1 MTRPTS
7 PFPETHDEYVRNV
20 RASEV
25 VKEFRRQ
32 VHGEIARLDAAD
44 RGEVIVPLGGCAC
57 YPGLGALRGTTTCM
71 RTGVHAGGE
80 HGPRAFTEP
89 CTPEGDPEMTTTRAD
104 GRMVDHFMGEL
115 HAGAID
121 DEELALLEARVVEA
135 IRRRDELSVGA
146 WRTVPLAPA
155 TETTKTVNTD
165 ALPDPL
171 DADAA
176 RARRDAMLANAWKEN
191 TR

>member
-7 PFPETHDEYVRNV
+7 PFPETHDDYVRNV
-20 RASEV
+20 RAAEV

-57 YPGLGALRGTTTCM
+57 YRGLGALRGTTTCM
-71 RTGVHAGGE
+71 RTGVHAGDE

-89 CTPEGDPEMTTTRAD
+89 CTPEDPEMTTRSD
-104 GRMVDHFMGEL
+104 GRLTDHFMSEL
-115 HAGAID
+115 HDGAID

-146 WRTVPLAPA
+146 WRTTPLAPA
-155 TETTKTVNTD
+155 AAPTTTTTKTD

-171 DADAA
+171 DVDAA
-176 RARRDAMLANAWKEN
+176 RARRDEIMTHAWKVN
-191 TR
+191 R